1 MSSFVLVSKSNLQK
15 IHVDIPNEL
24 ENNVSIGNTS
34 FYFSDPYCSWKN
46 ANNDEFYILGN
57 IIGIRKGNKI
67 VEISHDKYEIRIL
80 ENINV
85 IPEVEGRFVVVKI
98 SETGLSEIWSD
109 NYGSFEVY
117 HQVSD
122 GNLYLSSNLSLLP
135 IAKSGGE
142 LNQLGLVHSLTVYG
156 SRPAKKHTIY
166 KEVTRLGVNE
176 GFKIFNANLESLHRN
191 FIAKS
196 TVPEYSKEKLEEYTD
211 LFLEA
216 VRSRAS
222 KEGNIVYLSSGW
234 DSTSILAAL
243 VHLFGKDKTRCIIGR
258 MRYSER
264 SAVINQIE
272 IDKALAIADYFG
284 VKIDV
289 VELDYRN
296 NADEI
301 IQRSISL
308 FRSHQFANLTSVNH
322 WRLAEEAAKIAK
334 GGETIFAGEI
344 SDGAHNLGFSQYA
357 TIYHAPSQFFR
368 EYSDKMACYLF
379 GPTFLK
385 EILSGAHENDP
396 IWRIFKNINNATK
409 FEPLKKTEKE
419 IYLQFLSNFFLRGGR
434 IPLYSIDNSKMLT
447 KEGAEKYLTEFED
460 VYLRDAAD
468 KLNADT
474 LYSNL
479 LQLYNSFHW
488 QGSTVS
494 TICYTAEEHGL
505 NCVLPFHDK
514 GLIDFLSGMPESW
527 GRGLDFNN
535 TKFPL
540 KWMLKN
546 KIDYPYHLQEG
557 PHSYI
562 YDVDPTFNHL
572 REILFGSSFRQVFEE
587 ALSEGSFI
595 RSLSPEIFDLDYINE
610 IVQRYL
616 DGEEF
621 GGSEMGDL
629 GNLATHSVISFYTK
643 H

>member
-1 MSSFVLVSKSNLQK
+1 MANFVIISKSNKYETNYDVSNSIQNK
-15 IHVDIPNEL
+15 II
-24 ENNVSIGNTS
+24 IGNTS
-34 FYFSDPYCSWKN
+34 FYYSDPYYSWKN
-46 ANNDEFYILGN
+46 ADNDQFYILGK
-57 IIGIRKGNKI
+57 IIGIRKNNKI
-67 VEISHDKYEIRIL
+67 LNISKDKDELKIL
-80 ENINV
+80 ENFNL
-85 IPEVEGRFVVVKI
+85 IPEIEGRFVIVKI
-98 SETGLSEIWSD
+98 AESGLSEIWSD
-109 NYGSFEVY
+109 NFGTFEVY
-117 HQVSD
+117 QQASA
-122 GNLYLSSNLSLLP
+122 GNVFLSSNLSLLP

-142 LNQLGLVHSLTVYG
+142 FNQLGLVHTLTVYG

-176 GFKIFNANLESLHRN
+176 GFRILNGNLEILKRR
-191 FIAKS
+191 FIATS
-196 TVPEYSKEKLEEYTD
+196 SEPVYSEDKLEEYSN

-216 VRSRAS
+216 VKARAS
-222 KEGNIVYLSSGW
+222 DQGNIVYLSSGW

-272 IDKALAIADYFG
+272 IDKALAITDYYG

-289 VELDYRN
+289 VELDYRKDAN
-296 NADEI
+296 KI
-301 IQRSISL
+301 IDRSKIL
-308 FRSHQFANLTSVNH
+308 FRSHLFANMTSINH
-322 WRLAEEAAKIAK
+322 WRLAEETAKIAK
-334 GGETIFAGEI
+334 GGETIFAGEM

-357 TIYHAPSQFFR
+357 TIYHSPSQHFR
-368 EYSDKMACYLF
+368 EYSDKMASYLF

-385 EILSGAHENDP
+385 EIIRGVHENDP
-396 IWRIFKNINNATK
+396 IWKIFMQLNITNK

-434 IPLYSIDNSKMLT
+434 IPLFSIENSKMLT
-447 KEGAEKYLTEFED
+447 KKGAVKYLKEFEE
-460 VYLRDAAD
+460 VYLKDAAGN
-468 KLNADT
+468 LSPDT

-494 TICYTAEEHGL
+494 TLYYTAEEHNL
-505 NCVLPFHDK
+505 NCVAPFHDK
-514 GLIDFLSGMPESW
+514 ALIDFLSAMPESW

-572 REILFGSSFRQVFEE
+572 REILFGSSFKPVFQN
-587 ALSEGSFI
+587 ALSERSFLN
-595 RSLSPEIFDLDYINE
+595 SLSPEIFNMNYING
-610 IVQRYL
+610 IVAKYL
-616 DGEEF
+616 DGKEF
-621 GGSEMGDL
+621 GGQEMGDL
-629 GNLATHSVISFYTK
+629 ANLATHSVIGLYTRN
-643 H
+643 

>member
-1 MSSFVLVSKSNLQK
+1 MTNFLLVSCSNDQK
-15 IHVDIPNEL
+15 IHFNVPNEL
-24 ENNVSIGNTS
+24 QNSSLIGNTS
-34 FYFSDPYCSWKN
+34 FYFSDPYYSWKN
-46 ANNDEFYILGN
+46 ANNDQYYILGS

-67 VEISHDKYEIRIL
+67 EEISREKYEIRIL

-98 SETGLSEIWSD
+98 SETGLIEIWSD

-122 GNLYLSSNLSLLP
+122 GNVYLSSNLSLLP

-166 KEVTRLGVNE
+166 AEVTRLGVNE
-176 GFKIFNANLESLHRN
+176 GFKIFNANLETLHRN

-196 TVPEYSKEKLEEYTD
+196 SEPEYSNEKLEEYAD
-211 LFLEA
+211 IFLEA

-222 KEGNIVYLSSGW
+222 EEGNIVYLSSGW

-289 VELDYRN
+289 VELDYRKN
-296 NADEI
+296 VDKI
-301 IQRSISL
+301 IERSTSL
-308 FRSHQFANLTSVNH
+308 FRSHQFANLTAVNH
-322 WRLAEEAAKIAK
+322 WRLAEETAKIAK

-357 TIYHAPSQFFR
+357 TIYHAPSQSFR
-368 EYSDKMACYLF
+368 EYSDKMGSYLF

-385 EILSGAHENDP
+385 EILRGAHENDP

-447 KEGAEKYLTEFED
+447 KKGAEKYLAEFEA
-460 VYLRDAAD
+460 VYLKDAAD
-468 KLNADT
+468 NLNADT
-474 LYSNL
+474 LYSHL

-494 TICYTAEEHGL
+494 TISYTAEEHGL

-572 REILFGSSFRQVFEE
+572 QEILFGSSFKPLFQSVLKERE
-587 ALSEGSFI
+587 FI
-595 RSLSPEIFDLDYINE
+595 NSLSPIIFDINYING
-610 IVQRYL
+610 IVSKYL

-621 GGSEMGDL
+621 AGSEMVDL
-629 GNLATHSVISFYTK
+629 ANLSTHSLVGLYTK
-643 H
+643 